1 MHYFRYNIPFLLDKP
16 GQGNRQIIKQ
26 LSLKLE
32 FKKKTTN
39 LELSSKQTYFNFD
52 LLLAKAFYIESSFK
66 LDIGNIFQDVI
77 PIAIFSYCYFS
88 FLQLCQMS
96 ILNSG
101 YRERCTRLTR
111 ICLSAQMFLRIILS
125 KINCVVVL
133 CYFTITNVISFHN
146 TIQFYYCIS
155 YVSICILRIQ

>member
-66 LDIGNIFQDVI
+66 LDRGNIFQDVI
-77 PIAIFSYCYFS
+77 PIAIFSY
-88 FLQLCQMS
+88 
-96 ILNSG
+96 
-101 YRERCTRLTR
+101 
-111 ICLSAQMFLRIILS
+111 
-125 KINCVVVL
+125 
-133 CYFTITNVISFHN
+133 
-146 TIQFYYCIS
+146 
-155 YVSICILRIQ
+155 